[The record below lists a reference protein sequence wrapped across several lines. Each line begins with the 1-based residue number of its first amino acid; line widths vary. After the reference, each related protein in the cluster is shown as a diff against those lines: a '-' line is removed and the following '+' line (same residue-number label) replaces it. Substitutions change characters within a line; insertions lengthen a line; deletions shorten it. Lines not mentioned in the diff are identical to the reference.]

1 VLGADHT
8 WSPERVAG
16 LLGAGYGDNLSKRSL
31 WRDHG
36 LVEFFWERRSGRE
49 PWVGTHFSV
58 QAHRL
63 RLRDPRTVNRVI
75 RDRYGV
81 FPGAVTFDE
90 VSALLTAR
98 GVSLAEVLYPA
109 DPDEMRTYWQPEARI
124 MVYVVAG
131 SYHGQAGDLY
141 RVASSSTGIP

>member
-1 VLGADHT
+1 MLGADHT
-8 WSPERVAG
+8 WSPEQVAELFG
-16 LLGAGYGDNLSKRSL
+16 DGYAENRGKNSM

-36 LVEFFWERRSGRE
+36 LVEFFWQRRSGRE

-63 RLRDPRTVNRVI
+63 RLRDPETVNRAI

-81 FPGAVTFDE
+81 FPGPVTFDE
-90 VSALLTAR
+90 VGALLTAR
-98 GVSLAEVLYPA
+98 AVSLVEVPFTA
-109 DPDEMRTYWQPEARI
+109 DPDEMRTYWQPAART

-131 SYHGQAGDLY
+131 AYYGQAGDLY